1 MGELL
6 RRILE
11 EHQGR
16 FVSGEEIGRRLGS
29 SRAAVWKRVQA
40 LRRRGFGIEGARG
53 AGYRLLGHPDVI
65 EEAELF
71 SRLPAGSMWQS
82 LIFFPTTDSTNSR
95 AVHLAEEGA
104 PHGTVVCADGQTGGR
119 GRFGRR
125 WESPPGLNLYVSLIL
140 RPPVEPRHA
149 PRLTLV
155 TAVALASAVEE
166 FVGAPAAL
174 KWPNDL
180 YLGGRKAAGILAEMS
195 ADADRVRHVVVG
207 VGLNVNAERSD
218 FPEELV
224 EKATSLKLAAGTP
237 FRRVEVLARFLA
249 RFSEAYA
256 TFLSGGLGA
265 LLPEWNGRCLLAGR
279 RVLLRRRDGE
289 VRGTAL
295 RVDEGGALLFRPDG
309 SRGADRI
316 HSGEILEFEG

>member
-16 FVSGEEIGRRLGS
+16 FVSGEMIGRRVGS
-29 SRAAVWKRVQA
+29 SRAAVWKQVQA
-40 LRRRGFGIEGARG
+40 LRRRGFWIEGARG
-53 AGYRLLGHPDVI
+53 AGYRLLGHPDLI
-65 EEAELF
+65 EEADLL
-71 SRLPAGSMWQS
+71 SRLPSGSMWQS
-82 LIFFPTTDSTNSR
+82 LTSLPTTDSTNSR
-95 AVHLAEEGA
+95 AVRLAEEGA
-104 PHGTVVCADGQTGGR
+104 PHGAVVCADCQTGGR

-125 WESPPGLNLYVSLIL
+125 WESPPGLNLYVSLVL

-155 TAVALASAVEE
+155 AAVALAAAVEE
-166 FVGAPAAL
+166 CVSAPAAL

-195 ADADRVRHVVVG
+195 ADTDRVRHVVVG
-207 VGLNVNAERSD
+207 VGLNVNAEPSD
-218 FPEELV
+218 FPEELRG
-224 EKATSLKLAAGTP
+224 KATSLKMAAGTS
-237 FRRVEVLARFLA
+237 FRRIDVLARFLA

-256 TFLSGGLGA
+256 TFLSDGLGA
-265 LLPEWNGRCLLAGR
+265 LLPEWHRRCLLSGR

-309 SRGADRI
+309 ARGAERI
-316 HSGEILEFEG
+316 HSGEILEFER

>member
-29 SRAAVWKRVQA
+29 SRAAVWKRVQV
-40 LRRRGFGIEGARG
+40 LRRRGYGIEGARG
-53 AGYRLLGHPDVI
+53 AGYRLLGRPDLI
-65 EEAELF
+65 DEAELF
-71 SRLPAGSMWQS
+71 SRLPPGSMWQS
-82 LIFFPTTDSTNSR
+82 LAFFPITDSTNSR

-104 PHGTVVCADGQTGGR
+104 PHGAVVCADCQTGGR

-125 WESPPGLNLYVSLIL
+125 WESPPGLNLYVSLLL
-140 RPPVEPRHA
+140 RPPVEARHA

-155 TAVALASAVEE
+155 TAVALAAAVEE
-166 FVGAPAAL
+166 FIAAPAAL

-180 YLGGRKAAGILAEMS
+180 YLEGRKAAGILAEMS
-195 ADADRVRHVVVG
+195 ADADRVRHVVIG
-207 VGLNVNAERSD
+207 VGLNVNAELSD
-218 FPEELV
+218 FPEELRG
-224 EKATSLKLAAGTP
+224 KATSLKLAAGTS

-249 RFSEAYA
+249 RFPEAYA
-256 TFLSGGLGA
+256 AFLSGGFGA
-265 LLPEWNGRCLLAGR
+265 LLPEWNRRCLLAGR
-279 RVLLRRRDGE
+279 RLLLRRRGGE

-309 SRGADRI
+309 AKGAERV
-316 HSGEILEFEG
+316 HSGEILELER